1 MQPQQDVTAP
11 LPGHGPNPPQGHRGM
26 GHMHFGPQHIGH
38 GGHVQGQF
46 PPQLQQALNN
56 HLQAL
61 NQQIATQMASHAG
74 TLLQAQVNAT
84 QVHGPQ
90 HPQMPQQSFQ
100 QVVAQQQQAR
110 AAAGQQGV
118 AGSAPVQLNRDN
130 TATPPPQTT
139 TTSATPI
146 SQPLRSS
153 TPTNVNTVVRENQG
167 SNGESWRMVIQS
179 TSTVTAPHPNLP
191 RVPTPVSMGFQG
203 QANIP
208 VGAIANPQHGLA
220 QTPEQLQMRIVDQEL
235 LSIQSAVAR
244 GIAPP
249 ISVFENVR
257 TILRNVETA
266 EGAMHLRSRLDHLS
280 MQADQQRMSLNNT
293 LMRVLSEQQAT
304 TLSTQR
310 GGSGVSQNR
319 STEQSSVYLL
329 SSPSG
334 PQALLVSPWG
344 TYTAPWHAPMLA
356 GSGIPLI
363 MQQHGHL
370 PPTPHV
376 PGMHATT
383 TAPQNPPANN
393 APPQPQQQQGQ
404 QANDARDLLRL
415 IIPFGGHIWLL
426 IRLFGFVYFFTA
438 GGGSRRAVLL
448 GAFAFLV
455 FIAQTGIFRPLVRG
469 VWEPIRHHVEGLLP
483 IPGNEPAA
491 PVRGA
496 GGTQNPPTPIAEGGA
511 APRDRQPTPQDAA
524 ARLLQEREQRD
535 TGVVREQIRR
545 IERAVALFV
554 GSLVPGFGERHIAA
568 RDAAEAIRQAE
579 LRQREE
585 TARRQEEERNAQS
598 SGEGNNGDMQPNP
611 GQEQPQAGQPPL
623 IEI

>member
-1 MQPQQDVTAP
+1 
-11 LPGHGPNPPQGHRGM
+11 
-26 GHMHFGPQHIGH
+26 MHFGPQHIGH
-38 GGHVQGQF
+38 GGHAQGQF
-46 PPQLQQALNN
+46 PPQLQQALNS

-61 NQQIATQMASHAG
+61 NQQIATQMTSHVG
-74 TLLQAQVNAT
+74 SLLQAQVNAT
-84 QVHGPQ
+84 QLNGPQ
-90 HPQMPQQSFQ
+90 NPQMPQQSFQ

-118 AGSAPVQLNRDN
+118 AGSVPAQVNQDN
-130 TATPPPQTT
+130 TATPPPQPT
-139 TTSATPI
+139 TTSAAPL
-146 SQPLRSS
+146 SQPIRSS

-179 TSTVTAPHPNLP
+179 TSTVTAPHPHLQ
-191 RVPTPVSMGFQG
+191 RVPTPVNMGFQG
-203 QANIP
+203 QATIP
-208 VGAIANPQHGLA
+208 LGAIASPQHGLA
-220 QTPEQLQMRIVDQEL
+220 QTPEQLQIRIVDQEL
-235 LSIQSAVAR
+235 LSIQSALAR

-249 ISVFENVR
+249 MSVFENVR

-266 EGAMHLRSRLDHLS
+266 EGAFHLRSRLDYLS
-280 MQADQQRMSLNNT
+280 MQADQQRIGLNSM
-293 LMRVLSEQQAT
+293 LMRVASEQQAPAA
-304 TLSTQR
+304 STQS
-310 GGSGVSQNR
+310 GGSGLPQGR

-329 SSPSG
+329 SSTSG

-344 TYTAPWHAPMLA
+344 TYTAPWHAPTLA
-356 GSGIPLI
+356 NSGIPLI
-363 MQQHGHL
+363 MQQHGH
-370 PPTPHV
+370 PRPTPTA
-376 PGMHATT
+376 PAMHATT

-393 APPQPQQQQGQ
+393 APPEPRQQAQ

-415 IIPFGGHIWLL
+415 IIPLGGHIWLL

-438 GGGSRRAVLL
+438 GGGSRRAFLL

-483 IPGNEPAA
+483 IPGNEPPPA

-496 GGTQNPPTPIAEGGA
+496 EGTQNIPTPTAEGGA

-579 LRQREE
+579 TRQREE
-585 TARRQEEERNAQS
+585 TARRQEEERNAQASGEGS
-598 SGEGNNGDMQPNP
+598 SGERSDAEGQPNLE
-611 GQEQPQAGQPPL
+611 QEQPQAAQPPL
-623 IEI
+623 VEI

>member
-1 MQPQQDVTAP
+1 
-11 LPGHGPNPPQGHRGM
+11 
-26 GHMHFGPQHIGH
+26 MHFGPQHIGH

-84 QVHGPQ
+84 QVHGAQ

-118 AGSAPVQLNRDN
+118 AGSAPVQINPDN
-130 TATPPPQTT
+130 TATPPQATA
-139 TTSATPI
+139 TSAAPVN
-146 SQPLRSS
+146 QPLRSS

-179 TSTVTAPHPNLP
+179 TSTVTAPHPHLP

-203 QANIP
+203 QGTIP
-208 VGAIANPQHGLA
+208 AGAIANPQHGLA
-220 QTPEQLQMRIVDQEL
+220 QTPEQLQIRIVDQEL
-235 LSIQSAVAR
+235 LSIQSALAR

-266 EGAMHLRSRLDHLS
+266 EGAIHLRSRLDHLS
-280 MQADQQRMSLNNT
+280 MQADQQRVSLNNM
-293 LMRVLSEQQAT
+293 LMRVVSEQQAPAP
-304 TLSTQR
+304 STQS
-310 GGSGVSQNR
+310 GGSGVWQGR

-344 TYTAPWHAPMLA
+344 TYTAPWHAPTSA

-370 PPTPHV
+370 PPTPTV
-376 PGMHATT
+376 PAMHATT

-393 APPQPQQQQGQ
+393 APPQPRQQQVQ
-404 QANDARDLLRL
+404 QVNDARDLLRL
-415 IIPFGGHIWLL
+415 IVPLGGHIWLL

-438 GGGSRRAVLL
+438 GGGSRRAFLL

-483 IPGNEPAA
+483 IPGNEPPPA

-496 GGTQNPPTPIAEGGA
+496 GGTQNPPTAIAEDGA

-535 TGVVREQIRR
+535 TSVVREQIRR

-568 RDAAEAIRQAE
+568 RDAAEAIRQAD

-585 TARRQEEERNAQS
+585 AARRQEEERNAQA
-598 SGEGNNGDMQPNP
+598 SGEGNGGDMQSSQQRNDA
-611 GQEQPQAGQPPL
+611 EGQPNL
-623 IEI
+623 G

>member
-1 MQPQQDVTAP
+1 MQ
-11 LPGHGPNPPQGHRGM
+11 
-26 GHMHFGPQHIGH
+26 FGPQHLGH

-46 PPQLQQALNN
+46 PPQFQQALNS

-61 NQQIATQMASHAG
+61 TQQIATQMASHAG
-74 TLLQAQVNAT
+74 TLLQAPLNAT
-84 QVHGPQ
+84 QAHGPQ

-118 AGSAPVQLNRDN
+118 AGSVPIQVNRDN
-130 TATPPPQTT
+130 TATPPPQDT
-139 TTSATPI
+139 TTSATPLN
-146 SQPLRSS
+146 QPLRSS

-167 SNGESWRMVIQS
+167 SNSESWRMVIQS
-179 TSTVTAPHPNLP
+179 TSTVTAPHPHLP
-191 RVPTPVSMGFQG
+191 RMPTPVSMGFQG
-203 QANIP
+203 QANNP
-208 VGAIANPQHGLA
+208 TGAITSPQHGLA
-220 QTPEQLQMRIVDQEL
+220 QTPEQLQVRIVEQEL
-235 LSIQSAVAR
+235 LSIQSALAR

-249 ISVFENVR
+249 IAVFENVR
-257 TILRNVETA
+257 TVLRNVETA
-266 EGAMHLRSRLDHLS
+266 EVATHLRSRLDHLS
-280 MQADQQRMSLNNT
+280 VQADQQRISLNNM
-293 LMRVLSEQQAT
+293 LIRAVSEQQAPAP
-304 TLSTQR
+304 STQT
-310 GGSGVSQNR
+310 GGSGISQSR
-319 STEQSSVYLL
+319 STEQSFVYLL

-344 TYTAPWHAPMLA
+344 TYTGPWHAPPLP

-370 PPTPHV
+370 SPTPTM
-376 PGMHATT
+376 PAMHATT

-393 APPQPQQQQGQ
+393 AAPEPRQQQAQ

-415 IIPFGGHIWLL
+415 IIPLGGHIWLL
-426 IRLFGFVYFFTA
+426 IRLLGFVYFFTA
-438 GGGSRRAVLL
+438 GGGSRRAFLL
-448 GAFAFLV
+448 GTFAFLV

-483 IPGNEPAA
+483 IPGNEPPPA
-491 PVRGA
+491 PARGA
-496 GGTQNPPTPIAEGGA
+496 AGTQNPPTPTAEGGA
-511 APRDRQPTPQDAA
+511 TPRDRQPTPQDAA

-535 TGVVREQIRR
+535 TGVLREQIRR

-568 RDAAEAIRQAE
+568 RDAMEAIRQAE

-585 TARRQEEERNAQS
+585 TARRQEEERNAQA
-598 SGEGNNGDMQPNP
+598 SGEGNSGDMQPSRERSDAEAQPNL
-611 GQEQPQAGQPPL
+611 GQEQPQAAQPPL
-623 IEI
+623 VEI